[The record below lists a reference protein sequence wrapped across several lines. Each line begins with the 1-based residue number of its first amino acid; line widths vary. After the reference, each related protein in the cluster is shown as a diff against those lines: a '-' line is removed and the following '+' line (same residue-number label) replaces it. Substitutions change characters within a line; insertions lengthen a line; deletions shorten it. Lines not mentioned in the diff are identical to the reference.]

1 MSAIFSAQTQVEGDV
16 MAFKDAL
23 VKQEEQELKER
34 AARDKAAQEAAEK
47 MRLKEQA
54 KREEEECAKREE
66 EERAKREEEERAR
79 KAKETKAKGQDGTG
93 TERNGDGAEGRDE
106 QTPYGKV
113 SKAT

>member
-1 MSAIFSAQTQVEGDV
+1 MSTIFATQTQVEGDV

-34 AARDKAAQEAAEK
+34 AAREKAAQEAAEE

-54 KREEEECAKREE
+54 KCEEEECAKREE
-66 EERAKREEEERAR
+66 EERAR
-79 KAKETKAKGQDGTG
+79 KAEEIKAKGQDGAG
-93 TERNGDGAEGRDE
+93 TERNGDGGEGKDE

-113 SKAT
+113 STAT